1 MVRKRVEVGINL
13 LRMRLHLPQD
23 TLHCGEPGIKAV
35 EETAVGFILAY
46 VLPQPLGW
54 ILFQN

>member
-1 MVRKRVEVGINL
+1 MVRKRGEVGINL

-23 TLHCGEPGIKAV
+23 TRHCGEQGIKAV
-35 EETAVGFILAY
+35 EEAAVGFILAD

-54 ILFQN
+54 VQLRN